1 MPTVAIPTS
10 ILLQWPHIVLRVS
23 TNKPIPLPININ
35 NNKNDSFEFLT
46 PMETAILSIIQNS
59 D

>member
-1 MPTVAIPTS
+1 MPAVAIPTG

-23 TNKPIPLPININ
+23 TNKSIPLPININ
-35 NNKNDSFEFLT
+35 NNKKDSFEFLT